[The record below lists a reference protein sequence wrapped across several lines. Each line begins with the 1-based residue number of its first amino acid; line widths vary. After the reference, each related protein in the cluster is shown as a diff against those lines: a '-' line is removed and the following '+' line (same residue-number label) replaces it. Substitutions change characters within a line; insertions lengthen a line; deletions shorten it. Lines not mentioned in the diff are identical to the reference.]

1 MGSDAAGGAGEGGE
15 AEATEATTR
24 APRARTIAITARW
37 DVRMLRILPFGP
49 VGRGQYWWDACVPG
63 WVPVP
68 VKVWEAVADGQGT
81 ATSLTQEV
89 LR

>member
-1 MGSDAAGGAGEGGE
+1 MGSDAAAGAGEGGE

-24 APRARTIAITARW
+24 APSARTIAIRARC

-49 VGRGQYWWDACVPG
+49 VGRGQYWWDAWVPG
-63 WVPVP
+63 WVPDQ
-68 VKVWEAVADGQGT
+68 VKVYGTGADGHGT